1 MGKHTN
7 LLNLIENNE
16 KWVKEKLSIRD
27 DYFTHL
33 VDIQSPKYLWIGCSD
48 SRVPANE
55 IVGLEPGEMFVHRNI
70 ANVVVQTDMN
80 ILSVL
85 QYAVEI
91 LKVEHI
97 IIVGHYGCGGVKAA
111 MEQNSYGLLDN
122 WLRQIKLVYSHHE
135 HELSNIE
142 DENVKF
148 RRMCELNVQEQVL
161 NTCQTSVIQQAW
173 KNKQEITVH
182 GWIYDIADGIIHDLK
197 SSYDSPD
204 QVKDIYR
211 FD

>member
-7 LLNLIENNE
+7 LSKLIENNE

-135 HELSNIE
+135 HELSKIN
-142 DENVKF
+142 DEKVKF

>member
-1 MGKHTN
+1 MANAHN
-7 LLNLIENNE
+7 LSKLIENNE

-135 HELSNIE
+135 TELDNIN
-142 DENVKF
+142 DENTKF

-161 NTCQTSVIQQAW
+161 NTCQTSVVQQAW
-173 KNKQEITVH
+173 KSKQEITVH
-182 GWIYDIADGIIHDLK
+182 GWIYDIADGIIHDLQR
-197 SSYDSPD
+197 SYNSPD

>member
-1 MGKHTN
+1 MNKAHN
-7 LLNLIENNE
+7 LSKLIENNE

-85 QYAVEI
+85 QYAVAI

-135 HELSNIE
+135 NELNNIA
-142 DENVKF
+142 DENTKF

-161 NTCQTSVIQQAW
+161 NTCQTSVVQQAW
-173 KNKQEITVH
+173 KSKQELTVH
-182 GWIYDIADGIIHDLK
+182 GWIYDIADGIIHDLQR
-197 SSYDSPD
+197 SYDNSD
-204 QVKDIYR
+204 QVMDIYR

>member
-1 MGKHTN
+1 MNKAHN
-7 LLNLIENNE
+7 LSKLIENNE

-85 QYAVEI
+85 QYAVAI

-135 HELSNIE
+135 SELNNIA
-142 DENVKF
+142 DENTKF

-161 NTCQTSVIQQAW
+161 NTCQTSVVQQAW
-173 KNKQEITVH
+173 KSKQEITVH
-182 GWIYDIADGIIHDLK
+182 GWIYDIADGIIHDLQR
-197 SSYDSPD
+197 SYNSPD

>member
-7 LLNLIENNE
+7 LSKLIENNE

-135 HELSNIE
+135 HELSKI
-142 DENVKF
+142 DDDNVKF

-173 KNKQEITVH
+173 KNKQDITVH

>member
-1 MGKHTN
+1 MEKSYN
-7 LLNLIENNE
+7 QLLENNR
-16 KWVKEKLSIRD
+16 KWVADQLSID
-27 DYFTHL
+27 PSYFQKLANSQH
-33 VDIQSPKYLWIGCSD
+33 PEYLWIGCSD

-85 QYAVEI
+85 QYAVAI

-135 HELSNIE
+135 SELNNIA
-142 DENVKF
+142 DENTKF

-161 NTCQTSVIQQAW
+161 NTCQTSVVQQAW
-173 KNKQEITVH
+173 KI
-182 GWIYDIADGIIHDLK
+182 GSSCWYGGDL
-197 SSYDSPD
+197 
-204 QVKDIYR
+204 
-211 FD
+211 

>member
-1 MGKHTN
+1 MSKHSN
-7 LLNLIENNE
+7 LSKLIENNE
-16 KWVKEKLSIRD
+16 KWVKEKLSIRE

-111 MEQNSYGLLDN
+111 MEENSYGLLDN

-135 HELSNIE
+135 NELNKIE
-142 DENVKF
+142 DDQVKF

-161 NTCQTSVIQQAW
+161 NTCQTSVVQQAW
-173 KNKQEITVH
+173 KSKQELTVH

-197 SSYDSPD
+197 SSYSSPD

>member
-1 MGKHTN
+1 MNKAHN
-7 LLNLIENNE
+7 LSKLIENNE

-85 QYAVEI
+85 EYAVAI

-135 HELSNIE
+135 NELDNIA
-142 DENVKF
+142 DENTKF

-161 NTCQTSVIQQAW
+161 NTCQTSVVQQAW
-173 KNKQEITVH
+173 KSKQELTVH
-182 GWIYDIADGIIHDLK
+182 GWIYDIADGIIHDLQR
-197 SSYDSPD
+197 SYDSPD